1 MVTMETVD
9 KKLLQEANEFLTTQ
23 NTGFLATNGSAGLRV
38 SPVSIFM
45 GDELKLYIHCFG
57 GDKMTNLSENPEA
70 CLLVIEGKDT
80 FDAGIYQGVQVFGRA
95 REIAKGTDDHHK
107 AEIWCP
113 YTHDEDLTLLEFTP
127 NYMVVVDYPDGKK
140 RKRRLELEN
149 TAQ

>member
-45 GDELKLYIHCFG
+45 GDELKVYIHCFG

-80 FDAGIYQGVQVFGRA
+80 FDAGIYQECRSSDVPA
-95 REIAKGTDDHHK
+95 RSPKHRRSPQ
-107 AEIWCP
+107 AEIWCL
-113 YTHDEDLTLLEFTP
+113 YTHDEDLLAGVYPKLQ
-127 NYMVVVDYPDGKK
+127 VVVDYPDGKAK
-140 RKRRLELEN
+140 GD
-149 TAQ
+149 

>member
-1 MVTMETVD
+1 METVD

-45 GDELKLYIHCFG
+45 GDELKVYIHCFG

-113 YTHDEDLTLLEFTP
+113 YTHDEDLTLL
-127 NYMVVVDYPDGKK
+127 
-140 RKRRLELEN
+140 
-149 TAQ
+149 